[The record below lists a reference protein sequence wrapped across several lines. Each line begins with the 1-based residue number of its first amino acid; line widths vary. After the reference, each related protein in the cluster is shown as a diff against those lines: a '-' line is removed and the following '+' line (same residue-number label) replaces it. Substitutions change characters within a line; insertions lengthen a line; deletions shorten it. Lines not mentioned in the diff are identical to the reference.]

1 MAALATLTAFTSTV
15 GPEPATTS
23 MRPLVVAMS
32 SVPPGDSGKLRV
44 TVSVASSRAPDKAM
58 SQAAVSDERA
68 ATSGSAARARRR
80 GIIRL
85 MVGVSA

>member
-1 MAALATLTAFTSTV
+1 M
-15 GPEPATTS
+15 PATTS

-58 SQAAVSDERA
+58 SQAAVSERA